1 MNTYNFRLGS
11 DPKLFP
17 LELMLEHFRKFAK
30 FGLVLSTV
38 LLPMITSEIGSGLDL
53 DGMGDQSSNKDGA
66 NANDFISN
74 RSRIKL
80 MERLRDVIIDMVR
93 LEYI

>member
-1 MNTYNFRLGS
+1 MGS
-11 DPKLFP
+11 DPEKLFP
-17 LELMLEHFRKFAK
+17 YEKMLDHLHKFGR

-38 LLPMITSEIGSGLDL
+38 LLPMITSDIGNGVDYDALADAATKGQ
-53 DGMGDQSSNKDGA
+53 DTTA
-66 NANDFISN
+66 NSDDFVSDTSHK
-74 RSRIKL
+74 RL